1 MISDYNGLDI
11 QIHKLL
17 KKIGMPPHIKGYKF
31 VKEMIVKI
39 LEVNDILD
47 WNITNLYIIIGK
59 KNNVKKA
66 TIEKNIRY
74 AIALSMSRCD
84 HNVWSR
90 YFGSAICY
98 KDHPTNSEFIA
109 TICDYLKTYH
119 KELFK

>member
-59 KNNVKKA
+59 KIMLKKQQ
-66 TIEKNIRY
+66 
-74 AIALSMSRCD
+74 
-84 HNVWSR
+84 
-90 YFGSAICY
+90 
-98 KDHPTNSEFIA
+98 
-109 TICDYLKTYH
+109 LK
-119 KELFK
+119 KI